1 MLGLKVETH
10 RETQARRGLQRPRQ
24 AFALRLSAPRPEA
37 VSSSARHVEGSQ
49 WDRAAGCGH
58 GLRWFFATAARVR
71 PVRARMGAR
80 VGFLSLYGFS
90 CLRRHFTPWIAK
102 CHPPGCHAPYLIK
115 GWNPAFGPWLL
126 TSGVQTHTPPAGPA
140 RLSLAS
146 VPGRGRTRRL
156 LGLARSVPSLGMA
169 SVFLCGAGDGR
180 HGLTHSPASARALPP
195 PAHARMMCCLQFS
208 LHFNFNFSRVSQIFP
223 LLFLPGMAENK
234 KKKVFGLFHH
244 GLTI

>member
-1 MLGLKVETH
+1 MVGFGLWYTYPVGTKLISDRSTFNDKTLTWWCRWVPGQGLWVHVSPHWLRPPRVFTDFSSFVPCAYKDEMLGLKVETH

-58 GLRWFFATAARVR
+58 GLRWFFATAVRVR

-102 CHPPGCHAPYLIK
+102 CHPPG
-115 GWNPAFGPWLL
+115 
-126 TSGVQTHTPPAGPA
+126 
-140 RLSLAS
+140 
-146 VPGRGRTRRL
+146 
-156 LGLARSVPSLGMA
+156 
-169 SVFLCGAGDGR
+169 
-180 HGLTHSPASARALPP
+180 
-195 PAHARMMCCLQFS
+195 
-208 LHFNFNFSRVSQIFP
+208 
-223 LLFLPGMAENK
+223 
-234 KKKVFGLFHH
+234 
-244 GLTI
+244 